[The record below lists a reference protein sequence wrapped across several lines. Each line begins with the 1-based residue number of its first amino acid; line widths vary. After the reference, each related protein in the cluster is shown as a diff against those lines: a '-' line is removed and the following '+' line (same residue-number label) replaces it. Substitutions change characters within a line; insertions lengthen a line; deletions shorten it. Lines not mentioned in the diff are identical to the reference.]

1 MYFCL
6 TNCDCPMDS
15 IMIDFVYESYYIVMK
30 KKRNRGETPGFNKYV
45 GWSTLE
51 GEEGENIYLAFQ
63 EAIDEIIKKKELS
76 FNRLEFDFLYWEEA
90 RRIHDC
96 SVSDKQKE
104 IREIWQ

>member
-1 MYFCL
+1 MY
-6 TNCDCPMDS
+6 S

-63 EAIDEIIKKKELS
+63 KAIDKIIEKKELS
-76 FNRLEFDFLYWEEA
+76 INRLEFDFLYWEEA
-90 RRIHDC
+90 RKMHDC
-96 SVSDKQKE
+96 SVSDKQKK
-104 IREIWQ
+104 IRKIWK